1 MVQLSR
7 PTGVVVGLGLTA
19 AAIAALMLG
28 QRGTPG
34 SLLPH
39 GYCFT
44 WNPALLWTHVISDS
58 LISAAYV
65 TIPFALLYLVRRRT
79 DIPFDWIVMLFAIF
93 IVSCGATHAIEVW
106 TVWHPDYWLSAVV
119 KVITA
124 IASLLTAGVLVM
136 LMPRIL
142 AIPTVAELTAAK
154 DALEREIEARREV
167 ERVLVRERGELEQ
180 RVRERT
186 EELERATAE
195 AKQAHAQA
203 DQANRMKDTFLA
215 KVSHE
220 LRTPLQAML
229 SWAQIL
235 ERAVLDP
242 DRARHAAERIVA
254 NVKSQARM
262 IDDLLDISRMLSGKL
277 SLQPELIE
285 VAPTVRSAVEV
296 VRSSSAGTDVAIE
309 VAVGEAPLWIRAD
322 PARMEQVLW
331 NLASNALHAAEAGGR
346 VRIECDADATHVL
359 IRVQDWG
366 QGIDADDL
374 PHLFE
379 PFRQSRHS
387 RNLHHGLGLGL
398 AIARNIVELSG
409 GELGVR
415 SSGPGCGATF
425 TVRLPRADVQPTVEA
440 VGRAALG
447 VEEREHLRGLRVL
460 YVENEPEIAAGIA
473 DILSALGMHVDLC
486 LSREQAIARL
496 ERGGLDLMIC
506 DLHLG
511 DGKTALDLPA
521 HARDAGGATPIPALV
536 LSAFG
541 SDADRSATRK
551 AGFAVHL
558 VKPTDM
564 ETLARALLAVTNALP
579 AKSRPTPDDA

>member
-19 AAIAALMLG
+19 AAIAAFMVG

-79 DIPFDWIVMLFAIF
+79 DIPFDWIVVLFAIF
-93 IVSCGATHAIEVW
+93 IISCGATHAIEVW

-119 KVITA
+119 KVVTA
-124 IASLLTAGVLVM
+124 VSSLLTAGVLVM

-154 DALEREIEARREV
+154 DALEKEIEARREV
-167 ERVLVRERGELEQ
+167 ERVLVRERGELEL
-180 RVRERT
+180 RVRQRT

-235 ERAVLDP
+235 ERVVLDP
-242 DRARHAAERIVA
+242 DRTRHAADRIVA
-254 NVKSQARM
+254 SVKSQARM
-262 IDDLLDISRMLSGKL
+262 IDDLLDISRVLSGKL
-277 SLQPELIE
+277 SLHPERIE
-285 VAPTVRSAVEV
+285 LAPMVRSAVEV
-296 VRSSSAGTDVAIE
+296 VRSSIAGPDVAIE
-309 VAVGEAPLWIRAD
+309 VAVGEVPLWIRAD

-331 NLASNALHAAEAGGR
+331 NLTSNAVHAVEAGGR
-346 VRIECDADATHVL
+346 VRLECDADATHVFV
-359 IRVQDWG
+359 RVQDWG
-366 QGIDADDL
+366 AGIDAEDL

-379 PFRQSRHS
+379 PFRQSRHN

-398 AIARNIVELSG
+398 AIARNIVERTG

-415 SSGPGCGATF
+415 SSGLGCGATF
-425 TVRLPRADVQPTVEA
+425 TVRLPRADDQPAEA
-440 VGRAALG
+440 VGLTALG
-447 VEEREHLRGLRVL
+447 GEERERLRGLRVL

-473 DILSALGMHVDLC
+473 DILSALGTHVDLC
-486 LSREQAIARL
+486 LSLEQAIARL
-496 ERGGLDLMIC
+496 ERGGLDVMIC

-511 DGKTALDLPA
+511 EGKTAIDLPA
-521 HARDAGGATPIPALV
+521 HARNTGGATPIPGLV

-541 SDADRSATRK
+541 SDADRKATRA
-551 AGFAVHL
+551 AGFAMHL
-558 VKPTDM
+558 VKPIDM
-564 ETLARALLAVTNALP
+564 ETLARALLVVMNAYP
-579 AKSRPTPDDA
+579 AKPRPTPDDA